1 MNLPLSTAFTVSH
14 RFWVVVFSFSF
25 ISIHILISFLISSM
39 ICWAIFQLFP
49 RTTINLLLQLSKL
62 ASDVSCVT
70 IQHRC
75 ISSTDL
81 AWMVQ
86 NNHLS
91 CEASSFHGW
100 IIFAVTSHIATTDIF
115 DRHVL
120 DIEAHI
126 VPRKG
131 FTQCFMVHFYRLHF
145 SCYID
150 WSKGDHHARFENTSL
165 HTTHRDSTNTTNFV
179 DILERQTQ
187 GFVSWASWW
196 QDAIQSFKQGGS
208 TGIAILTGDFPSLEP
223 WHVSTWLQHVVTIP
237 ARNWHKCYCVRV
249 VANFLNV
256 GADFL
261 NYFLI
266 SLLAIGWLSRIHFVN
281 SNN

>member
-1 MNLPLSTAFTVSH
+1 
-14 RFWVVVFSFSF
+14 
-25 ISIHILISFLISSM
+25 
-39 ICWAIFQLFP
+39 
-49 RTTINLLLQLSKL
+49 
-62 ASDVSCVT
+62 
-70 IQHRC
+70 
-75 ISSTDL
+75 
-81 AWMVQ
+81 MVQ

-150 WSKGDHHARFENTSL
+150 WSKGDHHARFENTS
-165 HTTHRDSTNTTNFV
+165 
-179 DILERQTQ
+179 
-187 GFVSWASWW
+187 
-196 QDAIQSFKQGGS
+196 
-208 TGIAILTGDFPSLEP
+208 IAVLTGDFPSLEP
-223 WHVSTWLQHVVTIP
+223 WHISTWLQHVVTIP

-261 NYFLI
+261 NNFLI

-281 SNN
+281 ANN

>member
-1 MNLPLSTAFTVSH
+1 MGRLVDLA
-14 RFWVVVFSFSF
+14 
-25 ISIHILISFLISSM
+25 SSS
-39 ICWAIFQLFP
+39 CLLVHCLDDTHSDCLAIFQLFP

-196 QDAIQSFKQGGS
+196 QDAIQSFKQSGS

-237 ARNWHKCYCVRV
+237 ARNWHKCYCVGV

-261 NYFLI
+261 NNFLI
-266 SLLAIGWLSRIHFVN
+266 SLLAIGWLSGIHFVN

>member
-1 MNLPLSTAFTVSH
+1 
-14 RFWVVVFSFSF
+14 
-25 ISIHILISFLISSM
+25 
-39 ICWAIFQLFP
+39 
-49 RTTINLLLQLSKL
+49 
-62 ASDVSCVT
+62 
-70 IQHRC
+70 
-75 ISSTDL
+75 
-81 AWMVQ
+81 MVQ

-100 IIFAVTSHIATTDIF
+100 IIFAVTSHIATADIF

-131 FTQCFMVHFYRLHF
+131 FTQCFMVHFYGLHL

-150 WSKGDHHARFENTSL
+150 WSKGDHHAR
-165 HTTHRDSTNTTNFV
+165 
-179 DILERQTQ
+179 
-187 GFVSWASWW
+187 
-196 QDAIQSFKQGGS
+196 
-208 TGIAILTGDFPSLEP
+208 
-223 WHVSTWLQHVVTIP
+223 
-237 ARNWHKCYCVRV
+237 NWHKCYCVGV

-261 NYFLI
+261 NNFLV

-281 SNN
+281 ANN